1 MNPENFKPIKRQERK
16 MSQEYDP
23 ITMFPIENVKTHFET
38 IKHEIDENTQTI
50 ITELYQDP
58 YLAQTEK
65 NNLDLNLLKL
75 RKQVHTIINNT
86 IEPYLIVGE
95 ETISYENLLEVSKTS
110 LQAIAE
116 KIQNMKNM
124 TYNENINNIY
134 NDLMERYV
142 AYYGKNI
149 ILTFGGSLIMWSS
162 QIATDELDMKLKKL
176 EETAEQWRNIDPNQN
191 P

>member
-1 MNPENFKPIKRQERK
+1 

-50 ITELYQDP
+50 VTELYQDP
-58 YLAQTEK
+58 YLTQTEK
-65 NNLDLNLLKL
+65 NKLDLNLLTL
-75 RKQVHTIINNT
+75 RKQIHTIINNT
-86 IEPYLIVGE
+86 VEPYFIVGE
-95 ETISYENLLEVSKTS
+95 KTITYEKLLEVSKTS
-110 LQAIAE
+110 LQAMAE
-116 KIQNMKNM
+116 KIQTMKNI
-124 TYNENINNIY
+124 TYEENINNIY

-162 QIATDELDMKLKKL
+162 QIATEELDEKLKKL
-176 EETAEQWRNIDPNQN
+176 EEAAEQWRNIDPNQN

>member
-1 MNPENFKPIKRQERK
+1 

-176 EETAEQWRNIDPNQN
+176 EEAAEQWRNIDPNQN

>member
-1 MNPENFKPIKRQERK
+1 
-16 MSQEYDP
+16 MSEEYDP
-23 ITMFPIENVKTHFET
+23 ITQFPIENVKTHFET

-58 YLAQTEK
+58 YLTQKEK
-65 NNLDLNLLKL
+65 NNLDLNLLTL

-95 ETISYENLLEVSKTS
+95 DTITYENLLEVSKTS
-110 LQAIAE
+110 LHAIAE
-116 KIQNMKNM
+116 KIQTMKNV

-149 ILTFGGSLIMWSS
+149 ILTFGGSLITWSS
-162 QIATDELDMKLKKL
+162 QIATEDLDLKLKKL
-176 EETAEQWRNIDPNQN
+176 EEAAQQWRNIDPEENL
-191 P
+191 